1 MKKIFII
8 LFFISLN
15 LCFSQI
21 EIDKYRTEIGNLD
34 SDIKFVNYW
43 NQLLEIDQN
52 ILVNT
57 KDHKKADSISSS
69 LMVRTALLFEIHGDK
84 IYKPTIYLPILN
96 LSHNEI
102 GESSVVF
109 WPIIEKCAKVGGIIE
124 IFGGVFPAYEIECVS
139 LDFYN
144 YSLFEEKNKEKYT
157 ELREKLNQLKTNN
170 VVTALI
176 ESYNYQM
183 QLFTLK
189 EKNSIGKWTLQ
200 SFKNEIL
207 DGSFEFVKMSDN
219 NIYIKQNNKIQKL
232 IMLKKHKGVKIFKI
246 ENEPFGWNYELLKN
260 GTLFLKDDKNEVLI
274 QYTKAQI

>member
-1 MKKIFII
+1 MRKVVF
-8 LFFISLN
+8 LLSFFSLN

-21 EIDKYRTEIGNLD
+21 LVENYRDEIKNLKSDTE
-34 SDIKFVNYW
+34 FENYW
-43 NQLLEIDQN
+43 KQLLDIDQN

-84 IYKPTIYLPILN
+84 IFKPNIYLPILN

-102 GESSVVF
+102 GESSIVF
-109 WPIIEKCAKVGGIIE
+109 WPIIEKCSKVGGIIE
-124 IFGGVFPAYEIECVS
+124 NFGGVFPTYEIECVS

-144 YSLFEEKNKEKYT
+144 YSLIEEKNKEKYA
-157 ELREKLNQLKTNN
+157 ELREKLNQIKTDNI
-170 VVTALI
+170 VTALI
-176 ESYNYQM
+176 ESYNYKKK
-183 QLFTLK
+183 LYTLK
-189 EKNSIGKWTLQ
+189 EIKSIGKWSLQ
-200 SFKNEIL
+200 RIKNEIL
-207 DGSFEFVKMSDN
+207 DESFEFIKMSDN

-232 IMLKKHKGVKIFKI
+232 IMFKKHKGVKIFKI

-274 QYTKAQI
+274 QYTKA

>member
-1 MKKIFII
+1 MRKVVF
-8 LFFISLN
+8 LLSFFSLN

-21 EIDKYRTEIGNLD
+21 LVENYKDEIRNLKSDTE
-34 SDIKFVNYW
+34 FENYW
-43 NQLLEIDQN
+43 KQLLDIDQN

-84 IYKPTIYLPILN
+84 IFKPNIYLPILN

-102 GESSVVF
+102 GESSIVF
-109 WPIIEKCAKVGGIIE
+109 WPIIEKCSKVGGIIDN
-124 IFGGVFPAYEIECVS
+124 FGGVFPTYEIECVS

-144 YSLFEEKNKEKYT
+144 YSLIEEKNKEKYA
-157 ELREKLNQLKTNN
+157 ELREKLNQIKTDNI
-170 VVTALI
+170 VTALI
-176 ESYNYQM
+176 ESYNYKKK
-183 QLFTLK
+183 LYTLK
-189 EKNSIGKWTLQ
+189 EIKSIGKWSLQ
-200 SFKNEIL
+200 RIKNEIL
-207 DGSFEFVKMSDN
+207 DESFEFIKMSDN

-232 IMLKKHKGVKIFKI
+232 IMFKKHKGVKIFKI

-274 QYTKAQI
+274 QYTKA

>member
-1 MKKIFII
+1 MKKIFI
-8 LFFISLN
+8 LLSFISSN
-15 LCFSQI
+15 LSFSQI
-21 EIDKYRTEIGNLD
+21 EIDKYRTEICNLD
-34 SDIKFVNYW
+34 SDIKFENYW

-84 IYKPTIYLPILN
+84 VYKPNNLVPILN
-96 LSHNEI
+96 LSHNNI
-102 GESSVVF
+102 SESSIVF
-109 WPIIEKCAKVGGIIE
+109 WTIIEKCKMVGGIIDT
-124 IFGGVFPAYEIECVS
+124 FGGFFPAYQLECVS

-144 YSLFEEKNKEKYT
+144 YTLNQEEKEEMYPD
-157 ELREKLNQLKTNN
+157 LRKKLNQIKTNDI
-170 VVTALI
+170 VTALI
-176 ESYNYQM
+176 ESYNYQK
-183 QLFTLK
+183 QLYTLK
-189 EKNSIGKWTLQ
+189 EIKSIGKWSLQ

-207 DGSFEFVKMSDN
+207 YVSFEFVKMSDN

-260 GTLFLKDDKNEVLI
+260 GILFLKDDKNEVLI
-274 QYTKAQI
+274 QYTKA

>member
-1 MKKIFII
+1 MKKIFI
-8 LFFISLN
+8 LLSFISSN
-15 LCFSQI
+15 LSFSQI
-21 EIDKYRTEIGNLD
+21 EIDKYRTEICNLD
-34 SDIKFVNYW
+34 SDIKFENYW

-84 IYKPTIYLPILN
+84 VYKPNNLVPILN
-96 LSHNEI
+96 LSHNNI
-102 GESSVVF
+102 SESSIVF
-109 WPIIEKCAKVGGIIE
+109 WTIIEKCKMVGGIIDT
-124 IFGGVFPAYEIECVS
+124 FGGVFPTYQLECVS

-144 YSLFEEKNKEKYT
+144 YTLNQEEKEEMYPD
-157 ELREKLNQLKTNN
+157 LRKKLNQIKTNDI
-170 VVTALI
+170 VTALI
-176 ESYNYQM
+176 ESYNYQK
-183 QLFTLK
+183 QLYTLK
-189 EKNSIGKWTLQ
+189 EIKSIGKWSLQ

-207 DGSFEFVKMSDN
+207 YVSFEFVKMSDN

-260 GTLFLKDDKNEVLI
+260 GILFLKDDKNEVLI
-274 QYTKAQI
+274 QYTKA